1 MNKFIHT
8 RWQRLA
14 GLVLALG
21 LLTFVTAGCSGL
33 GAPATE
39 NTAESA
45 AASETA
51 PPPEEGATEAVPEEA
66 AATEA
71 APEEAANEEAA
82 NAAATVDPAVAG
94 REGMYSAAPEL
105 TIDPSIYYYATIKTE
120 RGDIKVQLFAD
131 RAPATVNN
139 FVFLAREGFYDN
151 TTFHRV
157 LADFMA
163 QAGDPTG
170 TGMGGPGYSFA
181 DEIWPGGSFDRRG
194 LLAMANAGPNTNG
207 SQFFITFAPTPWLDG
222 NHTIFGEVL
231 EGDEVLSQITLR
243 DPAADGA
250 TLGDRIETI
259 VIEEGEASLLPT
271 PTPLPP
277 TPTPFPPTQL
287 SGDRPLAEVPGTE
300 KANYFNAEPALV
312 IDTAK
317 SYTAVIR
324 TSKGELVAELYDDDA
339 PVAVNNFV
347 VLANLGF
354 FDNTPVNDVNP
365 EQLVVIGSPDNDPN
379 NDVGYGFK
387 PEVSLPLVPAA
398 GSIAYRALTQDADG
412 SIVASG
418 SQLFLALA
426 APPAD
431 SNDTYSFFGLIV
443 EGNALLA
450 ELTLEDTIDSITIVE
465 K

>member
-1 MNKFIHT
+1 MNNFIHA

-14 GLVLALG
+14 GLALALG
-21 LLTFVTAGCSGL
+21 LLTFATAACSGL
-33 GAPATE
+33 GAPAP
-39 NTAESA
+39 ESA

-51 PPPEEGATEAVPEEA
+51 PPPSEA

-71 APEEAANEEAA
+71 APEESAAESAAENAVEAA
-82 NAAATVDPAVAG
+82 DAAATVDPAVAG

-105 TIDPSIYYYATIKTE
+105 TIDPSTYYYATIKTE
-120 RGDIKVQLFAD
+120 RGEIKVQLFAD
-131 RAPATVNN
+131 RAPVTVNN
-139 FVFLAREGFYDN
+139 FVFLARAGFYDN

-181 DEIWPGGSFDRRG
+181 DEIWPGSSFDRRG

-231 EGDEVLSQITLR
+231 EGDAVLSQITLR

-287 SGDRPLAEVPGTE
+287 SGERPLAEVPGTE

-443 EGNALLA
+443 EGNELLA